1 MDICL
6 RRKPFEQAKQNK
18 NEDKK
23 NLHLD
28 DFDLA
33 DSDREDYH
41 NNVDILFVLDTTGSM
56 GSYFQ
61 PAIDTIKKIVEKFN
75 KMEFNIKFGL
85 CAYRDHPPQEISYVT
100 EFTDLTTSKNLVQ
113 VLSKLTAE
121 GGGDGPEAV
130 MDGLREGLKNSSWR
144 LSEDGQTMSKRFL
157 FHICDAPPHGQ
168 EYGGYSSDS
177 SWQKNGCPC
186 GTKKEDINNLL
197 KLHKVDYHLI
207 KAVDD
212 VTKMEQVFKKCFE
225 ENYAETIDLDLP
237 SNSEKYESEEY
248 LNEDLAC
255 YYENEEQIC
264 ATDDISIQNKSE
276 CFKLECDK
284 QLEKSFKVHREIKY
298 AKSKKVDDSQ
308 VSQKKQMWEGVISAL
323 DKKLI

>member
-1 MDICL
+1 MEICL
-6 RRKPFEQAKQNK
+6 RRKPLEQSKQNK
-18 NEDKK
+18 DEDKK

-61 PAIDTIKKIVEKFN
+61 PAIDTIKKIVEKFS

-85 CAYRDHPPQEISYVT
+85 CAYRDHPPQETSYVT
-100 EFTDLTTSKNLVQ
+100 EFTDLTSSKNLIKVI
-113 VLSKLTAE
+113 SKLSAQ

-144 LSEDGQTMSKRFL
+144 LSEDGKTISKRFL

-168 EYGGYSSDS
+168 EYGGFSSDQQ
-177 SWQKNGCPC
+177 WQKNGCPC
-186 GTKKEDINNLL
+186 GTKKEDINELL
-197 KLHKVDYHLI
+197 KQHKVDYHLI
-207 KAVDD
+207 KAQDEVNQ
-212 VTKMEQVFKKCFE
+212 MEIVFKKCFE
-225 ENYAETIDLDLP
+225 QNYAETINLDLP
-237 SNSEKYESEEY
+237 SSSAYYDCEEYTCEKSEEHF
-248 LNEDLAC
+248 NEDFD
-255 YYENEEQIC
+255 EQQC
-264 ATDDISIQNKSE
+264 AKDDMGLTNKSE
-276 CFKLECDK
+276 CLELQCEKLEN
-284 QLEKSFKVHREIKY
+284 SFKDFTEKKSIKDK
-298 AKSKKVDDSQ
+298 APLASK
-308 VSQKKQMWEGVISAL
+308 KKQMWEGVISAL